1 MKLLFE
7 NWRKYI
13 NENTQISEESERLLG
28 MLVNLKKFGSPEEFF
43 SRAKLV
49 IDSPDP
55 LTLNFSLLIDDKVAG
70 MVVFNILEE
79 EDNCRPNPYQ
89 NKKTFMLINAARSEA
104 FKGFGVG
111 KLVSFLA
118 VCYVNNIGGTVT
130 SDRNTSDKAGKQ
142 LVDSLKMIGAE
153 QSEEFDYVGYIANK
167 LKNFFFDRNGE
178 FKATAEL
185 AWMAPKSNKT
195 GIASLTKGIH
205 NDRLE
210 RQFSKSF
217 PELVK
222 KVLNHLEPLTTQNN
236 DDCKPSKNII
246 VADRLG
252 FDALFYSADNISKI
266 PEFLEKLLTMSSQQI
281 QDFFSSDERV
291 QGYTFTLPDMMIK
304 AGIEII
310 KAIDQTADLSDEEK
324 EEISKSAT
332 NMFVDVYGKEI
343 GKRGRAVN

>member
-7 NWRKYI
+7 NWRRYI

-28 MLVNLKKFGSPEEFF
+28 MLVNLKKFGSPEQFF

-49 IDSPDP
+49 IDSPDH

-70 MVVFNILEE
+70 MVVFNILDEE
-79 EDNCRPNPYQ
+79 ENCRPNPYQ
-89 NKKTFMLINAARSEA
+89 NKKTFMLGNVARSGA

-142 LVDSLKMIGAE
+142 LVDSLKMIGAQ
-153 QSEEFDYVGYIANK
+153 QSEEFDYVGYLVNTLKRIFFNK
-167 LKNFFFDRNGE
+167 DGE
-178 FKATAEL
+178 YDIGSAAYL
-185 AWMAPKSNKT
+185 APRSHKT
-195 GIASLTKGIH
+195 TGLASLTAGIH
-205 NDRLE
+205 DDRLQ
-210 RQFSKSF
+210 RQFNTSF
-217 PELVK
+217 SELLK
-222 KVLNHLEPLTTQNN
+222 KVLNHLEPMTTQNN
-236 DDCKPSKNII
+236 DDCKPSSNII
-246 VADRLG
+246 VADGLSLVQILG
-252 FDALFYSADNISKI
+252 GSDKL
-266 PEFLEKLLTMSSQQI
+266 PEFLEKLLTMSSQQV